1 MAKKGVILKMSKKK
15 KDPTIEAYEKLKNEI
30 IIEKVDE
37 VFRTQPDN
45 YISALEEIGFKYYDD
60 DDDMEEREEA
70 NAKPE
75 NQNQKDLVAY
85 FEGQKELSDK
95 ILQTFLEERDTENPN
110 LPLIRKYF
118 KKANQNLKSLIL
130 FGLDH
135 YPGKIELL
143 SDLGFFHEFENILGT
158 LITYYTQACVG
169 QENLETFSELA
180 QDFYNTTI
188 PDGYEALYAL
198 RDLFEPGTDKRKVID
213 FLIDEE
219 EGAKKDI
226 GPVKF

>member
-1 MAKKGVILKMSKKK
+1 MSKKK

-60 DDDMEEREEA
+60 GDDMEEMEEA

-135 YPGKIELL
+135 NPGKIELL
-143 SDLGFFHEFENILGT
+143 SDLGFFHEFENILST
-158 LITYYTQACVG
+158 LITYYTQACVD

-198 RDLFEPGTDKRKVID
+198 RDLFETGTDKRKVID

>member
-1 MAKKGVILKMSKKK
+1 MSKKK

-60 DDDMEEREEA
+60 DDDMEEMEEA

-135 YPGKIELL
+135 YPEKIELL
-143 SDLGFFHEFENILGT
+143 SDLGFFHEFENILST
-158 LITYYTQACVG
+158 LITYYTQACVD

-219 EGAKKDI
+219 EGAKN
-226 GPVKF
+226 

>member
-1 MAKKGVILKMSKKK
+1 MSKKK

-37 VFRTQPDN
+37 VFLTQPDN

-60 DDDMEEREEA
+60 GDDMEEMEEA

-118 KKANQNLKSLIL
+118 KKANQNLKALIL

-143 SDLGFFHEFENILGT
+143 SDLGFFHEFENILNT
-158 LITYYTQACVG
+158 LITYYTQACVD

-198 RDLFEPGTDKRKVID
+198 RDLFETGTDKRKVID

>member
-1 MAKKGVILKMSKKK
+1 MGKKK
-15 KDPTIEAYEKLKNEI
+15 KDPVIEDYEKLKNEI
-30 IIEKVDE
+30 IVEKVDE

-45 YISALEEIGFKYYDD
+45 YISALEEIGFKYYEDD
-60 DDDMEEREEA
+60 DDYDEEIEEA

-85 FEGQKELSDK
+85 FQGEKELSDRL
-95 ILQTFLEERDTENPN
+95 LQIFLEERDAENPN

-130 FGLDH
+130 YGLDH
-135 YPGKIELL
+135 HPGKIDLL
-143 SDLGFFHEFENILGT
+143 SDLGYFHEFKNILSI
-158 LITYYTQACVG
+158 LITYYTQACVD

-180 QDFYNTTI
+180 QDFYYTTI

-213 FLIDEE
+213 FLITEE
-219 EGAKKDI
+219 EKAEKDTR
-226 GPVKF
+226 PVKF